1 MERIRERLTGD
12 VRNSVPLL
20 TSALESELD
29 TQMFILRNVAKQIN
43 REGGFLQR
51 LIPALRRDSE
61 VCVTPVSIRKPSNK
75 IYRGNSAPAPWLGDL
90 RLFAEFPW
98 PFGCHFSY
106 ILPQQDGATYQIL
119 DHPTRVHE
127 GNCHGVMEG
136 MSLAL
141 ISVGLVPLRPHRRL
155 PLPARRDAV
164 RGPLSQRHCRR
175 RRHAR
180 RDRGTRNGNHP
191 TGSNSNLGI

>member
-1 MERIRERLTGD
+1 MKRIRERLTGD
-12 VRNSVPLL
+12 VRHSVPLL

-61 VCVTPVSIRKPSNK
+61 VCVTPVSIPRPSNK

-90 RLFAEFPW
+90 RFAEFPW

-106 ILPQQDGATYQIL
+106 SCPSRMVQHTK
-119 DHPTRVHE
+119 
-127 GNCHGVMEG
+127 
-136 MSLAL
+136 S
-141 ISVGLVPLRPHRRL
+141 
-155 PLPARRDAV
+155 
-164 RGPLSQRHCRR
+164 
-175 RRHAR
+175 
-180 RDRGTRNGNHP
+180 
-191 TGSNSNLGI
+191 